1 MDFPS
6 CDFFLPIHHF
16 STGLLPFIEIFYR
29 CPLSA
34 TESSQPFISAMSQ
47 KFFSMSFFFFIF
59 GFLFFYHAEIYICMY
74 VFTRSDITVFVLWLL
89 YFGPQLQTPSLL
101 KLKKFAYILL

>member
-47 KFFSMSFFFFIF
+47 KIFSMSFFFIF
-59 GFLFFYHAEIYICMY
+59 GFLFFYHAEPYIYIYIYVY
-74 VFTRSDITVFVLWLL
+74 VFTRSDLTVFVLWLL
-89 YFGPQLQTPSLL
+89 HFEPQLQTPSLL
-101 KLKKFAYILL
+101 